1 MIKNSVM
8 MDPACWKGIFEIRDR
23 NWGKEEVRRKKFFLC
38 ESL

>member
-23 NWGKEEVRRKKFFLC
+23 KEEVEIFLM
-38 ESL
+38 